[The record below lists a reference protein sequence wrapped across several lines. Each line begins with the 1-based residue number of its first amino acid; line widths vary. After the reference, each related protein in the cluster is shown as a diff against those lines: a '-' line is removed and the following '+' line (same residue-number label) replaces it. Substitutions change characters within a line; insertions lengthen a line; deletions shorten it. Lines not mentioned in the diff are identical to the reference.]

1 MYVMG
6 ILSYDDVMTMMT
18 YEDDD
23 DGDDEDEEG
32 NTRRALE

>member
-6 ILSYDDVMTMMT
+6 ILSYDDLMTMMT

-23 DGDDEDEEG
+23 DEEG
-32 NTRRALE
+32 NTRIRALE